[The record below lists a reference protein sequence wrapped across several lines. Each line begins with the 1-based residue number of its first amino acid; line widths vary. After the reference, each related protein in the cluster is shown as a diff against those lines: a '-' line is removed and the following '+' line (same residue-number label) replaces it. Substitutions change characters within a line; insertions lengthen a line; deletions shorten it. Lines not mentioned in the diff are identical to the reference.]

1 MTRQR
6 AWFYSAMIV
15 GVLVLATLV
24 VGSSAGQ
31 LGFSSGN
38 GVLDAIPVIGW
49 A

>member
-6 AWFYSAMIV
+6 AWFYSAIIV
-15 GVLVLATLV
+15 GVLVLATVV
-24 VGSSAGQ
+24 VGSSGGQ

-38 GVLDAIPVIGW
+38 GVLNAMSVIGR